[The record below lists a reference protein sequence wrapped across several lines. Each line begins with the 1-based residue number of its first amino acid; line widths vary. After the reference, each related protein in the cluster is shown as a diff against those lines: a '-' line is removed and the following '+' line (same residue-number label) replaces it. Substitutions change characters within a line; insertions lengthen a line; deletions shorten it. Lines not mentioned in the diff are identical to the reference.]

1 MNLLPLAL
9 YAAAGVA
16 YAIHFARRS
25 PSVGRAATTLLL
37 LGVLTHTF
45 AIGMQTMEVR
55 HVPFANPSRAVSTF
69 VWLLALSYLYLE
81 ITADERAMGVFIL
94 PMLVGLQVIP
104 AVYPGIENADPV
116 LDSPWFWVHV
126 ASLLFAYASFALAGV
141 VGVTYMLQFKEIKKK
156 QLGFFYTRLPSLSI
170 LDSMNL
176 RAVVVGW
183 AFLTVG
189 VAVGLIWTAQARQAA
204 PGDPNLQAMWV
215 GDPKVFIALLTWAIY
230 SFALVSR
237 QTMGW
242 SGRRAAW
249 LSALGFVV
257 VLLNF
262 LPVSYFVETSH
273 TFQ

>member
-1 MNLLPLAL
+1 VNLLTLAL

-25 PSVGRAATTLLL
+25 PTVGRAATTLLL
-37 LGVLTHTF
+37 LGALTHTF

-81 ITADERAMGVFIL
+81 IAADERAMGVFIL
-94 PMLVGLQVIP
+94 PVLVGLQVIP
-104 AVYPGIENADPV
+104 AAYPGVENADPV

-126 ASLLFAYASFALAGV
+126 SSLLFAYASFALAGV
-141 VGVTYMLQFKEIKKK
+141 LGVTYMLQFKEIKKK
-156 QLGFFYTRLPSLSI
+156 HLGFFYTRLPSLSI

-176 RAVVVGW
+176 RAVVIGW

-189 VAVGLIWTAQARQAA
+189 VVVGLIWTAQARQVA

-215 GDPKVFIALLTWAIY
+215 GDPKVFIALVTWAIY

-237 QTMGW
+237 PTLGW

-257 VLLNF
+257 VMLNF

-273 TFQ
+273 TF

>member
-16 YAIHFARRS
+16 YAVHFARRS
-25 PSVGRAATTLLL
+25 PSAGRTATTLLL
-37 LGVLTHTF
+37 LAALTHTF

-81 ITADERAMGVFIL
+81 IAAEERAMGVFITPTL
-94 PMLVGLQVIP
+94 FGLQLIP
-104 AVYPGIENADPV
+104 ALYPGVENADPV

-126 ASLLFAYASFALAGV
+126 ASLLFAYASFALAGAL
-141 VGVTYMLQFKEIKKK
+141 GVTYMLQFKEIKKK
-156 QLGFFYTRLPSLSI
+156 HLGYFYTRLPSLLT
-170 LDSMNL
+170 LDAMNL
-176 RAVVVGW
+176 RAVMVGW
-183 AFLTVG
+183 ACLTIG
-189 VAVGLIWTAQARQAA
+189 VLVGLIWTAQARQAT
-204 PGDPNLQAMWV
+204 PSDPNLLAMSV
-215 GDPKVFIALLTWAIY
+215 GDPKVFIALVTWLIY

-237 QTMGW
+237 RTLGW

-249 LSALGFVV
+249 FSALGFVV

-262 LPVSYFVETSH
+262 LPVSYFVRTSH
-273 TFQ
+273 TF